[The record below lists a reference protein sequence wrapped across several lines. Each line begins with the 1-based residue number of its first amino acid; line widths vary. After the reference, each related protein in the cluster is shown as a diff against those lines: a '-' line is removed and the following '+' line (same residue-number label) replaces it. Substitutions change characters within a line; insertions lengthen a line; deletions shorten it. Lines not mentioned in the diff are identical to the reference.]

1 MRSLLLLTILA
12 IPAAAPAQ
20 EPTRSRPMSE
30 MHGTCSNY
38 RADLAH
44 EFALMKEA
52 DVAVAAGRSGAEASS
67 MPISK
72 PVTLGLV
79 AQAQVTFP
87 VPPAQNRGGPDR
99 FAGIVSL
106 GELPKGQWRVSAA
119 SGLWVDLVSDGT
131 LLSSPTFEMQ
141 TQCVDIFK
149 SVVFELPADGKV
161 LMQINGATDTHARL
175 LVTQVPASDD

>member
-38 RADLAH
+38 RADLTH

-52 DVAVAAGRSGAEASS
+52 DVAVAAGRSVAEASR
-67 MPISK
+67 MPVSK
-72 PVTLGLV
+72 PVALGLV
-79 AQAQVTFP
+79 AQGQVTFP
-87 VPPAQNRGGPDR
+87 VPPAQKRGGPDR

-106 GELPKGQWRVSAA
+106 GELPKGQWRVSAT
-119 SGLWVDLVSDGT
+119 SGVWVDLVSNST

-149 SVVFELPADGKV
+149 SVVFELPAVGKV
-161 LMQINGATDTHARL
+161 LLQINGAKDAHTRL
-175 LVTQVPASDD
+175 LVTQISVSDD